1 MTMLTI
7 GTLYLWENLPSKL
20 KMLKSSTSLSHL
32 SICNG
37 RKIKDNQYDFPTTN
51 PISEEAQNLITSLL
65 CPDPT
70 NRPSIDE
77 ISDHK
82 FFHIGDMPREIP
94 SSTLYSEPHWDR
106 ISKPMSELNW
116 RYISVQAGLG
126 KNIKVGQ
133 DAGKSVQVC
142 IAANE
147 NPLKGHVARLQ
158 QEERGLVKGNN
169 VLPMTLSP
177 RVPAPAV
184 GGLTEGRLMAKGA
197 KRSIKKVPSEEDKE
211 NDLPAITTGKK
222 GTIGKKRTAVQQV
235 FAGIPEEANEDPV
248 KPRRM
253 SPPLRKPSGSIP
265 TTVATTKTNKVAPVV
280 SLPTVSQRIVP
291 HPEPEQ
297 PTNDLASSGPKRT
310 LRGVKAPEYPSRL
323 PTQAELNVPSRV
335 PPRIHAQRTT
345 LKRTITQDNLKQVT
359 PSKSILIAVCS
370 TTG

>member
-1 MTMLTI
+1 
-7 GTLYLWENLPSKL
+7 
-20 KMLKSSTSLSHL
+20 MLKSSTSFPHN
-32 SICNG
+32 SISNS
-37 RKIKDNQYDFPTTN
+37 RKIKDNQYDFPTAN

-82 FFHIGDMPREIP
+82 FFHVGDMPREIP
-94 SSTLYSEPHWDR
+94 SSTLHSEPHWDH
-106 ISKPMSELNW
+106 ISKTMSELNW

-142 IAANE
+142 IAGNE

-158 QEERGLVKGNN
+158 QEEKGVVKGNN

-184 GGLTEGRLMAKGA
+184 GGMTEGRLMAKGA
-197 KRSIKKVPSEEDKE
+197 KRSIRKISSEEDKE
-211 NDLPAITTGKK
+211 NDLPATTTGKK
-222 GTIGKKRTAVQQV
+222 GTIGKKRTAVQQA
-235 FAGIPEEANEDPV
+235 FPDIPEDANEDPV
-248 KPRRM
+248 KSRRM
-253 SPPLRKPSGSIP
+253 APPLRKPSGSV
-265 TTVATTKTNKVAPVV
+265 TTTTSTTNRPSPVV
-280 SLPTVSQRIVP
+280 SLPALAQSVVP
-291 HPEPEQ
+291 QQEPEQ
-297 PTNDLASSGPKRT
+297 PTNNHISSGLRRT
-310 LRGVKAPEYPSRL
+310 LRGVKAPEPLARL

-335 PPRIHAQRTT
+335 PPRIQAQRAT

-359 PSKSILIAVCS
+359 P
-370 TTG
+370 